1 MAQNYYDLL
10 GVARD
15 ATAAEIKKAYKKAA
29 LQHHPDKGGDPEKF
43 KECSKAVETLADD
56 RLRAAYDAQLPRFQR
71 YATASRSSSKVVT
84 TPRASAERT
93 SSSVPPQRTGA
104 TEERNSQPRTG
115 ATAETYASTAR
126 SGPSADAGS
135 GAPQP
140 PPRTTT
146 DTNAGKGGDSWKWQ
160 GPKGERIKVLSTGS
174 GAVGKSCLIKRY
186 CEGRFVQK
194 YITTI
199 GVDYGVKP
207 IQVQNKSV
215 KVNFF
220 DTSGGDE
227 FKEIR
232 LEFYRNADGVIL
244 VYDVTNHKTFTDL
257 ELWLEE
263 AKTHRCPLSCQHG
276 LGPSVILLANKTDLP
291 KRTVTKA
298 EGLQFAREHGMHYFE
313 TSASGGDNVQEA
325 LDFLFNQIITRHKEE
340 RKKLNL
346 EN

>member
-10 GVARD
+10 GVSRD

-43 KECSKAVETLADD
+43 KECSKAVETLGDE
-56 RLRAAYDAQLPRFQR
+56 RLRAAYDLQLPRQR
-71 YATASRSSSKVVT
+71 YVATSRSSSKVVT

-104 TEERNSQPRTG
+104 TEERNFQPRTG

-126 SGPSADAGS
+126 SGSKAETSSAE
-135 GAPQP
+135 P
-140 PPRTTT
+140 PPKTTT
-146 DTNAGKGGDSWKWQ
+146 DTNAGKPGESWKWH

-174 GAVGKSCLIKRY
+174 GGVGKSCLIKRY

-207 IQVQNKSV
+207 VQVQNKSV

-232 LEFYRNADGVIL
+232 MEFYGNTDGVIL

-263 AKTHRCPLSCQHG
+263 AKAHRCPLSCQHG
-276 LGPSVILLANKTDLP
+276 LGPCVVLLANKTDLP

-298 EGLQFAREHGMHYFE
+298 DGLQFAREHGMHYFE

-325 LDFLFNQIITRHKEE
+325 LDFLFNQIITRHKDA